1 MDEHIMNEADTVY
14 RSQFERA
21 NRMSRPNDA
30 AVSRVEE
37 DDENGWMNVR
47 VGDLRWAS
55 VQNTPR
61 RLDDAPAQGRIVD
74 APHAGTTPT
83 HDRVSFSDPLPDNLD
98 PTDPGAPA

>member
-1 MDEHIMNEADTVY
+1 MDEPIMNDSDTIF

-21 NRMSRPNDA
+21 NRIKKPDDA

-55 VQNTPR
+55 VQNLPR
-61 RLDDAPAQGRIVD
+61 QLADGPNQGRIEN
-74 APHAGTTPT
+74 APPAGTTPS
-83 HDRVSFSDPLPDNLD
+83 HDRVSFADPLPDNLD
-98 PTDPGAPA
+98 PTDPEAPA

>member
-1 MDEHIMNEADTVY
+1 MDENIMNQGDTVY

-21 NRMSRPNDA
+21 NRMNKPDDA

-37 DDENGWMNVR
+37 DDENGWTNVR

-55 VQNTPR
+55 ARNVPR
-61 RLDDAPAQGRIVD
+61 QLADAPSQGRIEN
-74 APHAGTTPT
+74 APPAGTTPT

-98 PTDPGAPA
+98 PTDPEAPA

>member
-1 MDEHIMNEADTVY
+1 MDEPIMNESDTVF

-21 NRMSRPNDA
+21 NRMKTPDDA
-30 AVSRVEE
+30 VVSRVEE

-55 VQNTPR
+55 TRNLPGQ
-61 RLDDAPAQGRIVD
+61 LADAPNQGRIEN
-74 APHAGTTPT
+74 APPAGTTST
-83 HDRVSFSDPLPDNLD
+83 HDRVSFSDPLPENLD

>member
-1 MDEHIMNEADTVY
+1 MDEPIMNQDDTVF

-21 NRMSRPNDA
+21 NRMRRPDDA
-30 AVSRVEE
+30 AVSKVDV

-47 VGDLRWAS
+47 VGDLRWAAARD
-55 VQNTPR
+55 VPR
-61 RLDDAPAQGRIVD
+61 QLADAAHQGRIEN
-74 APHAGTTPT
+74 APPAGTTPT